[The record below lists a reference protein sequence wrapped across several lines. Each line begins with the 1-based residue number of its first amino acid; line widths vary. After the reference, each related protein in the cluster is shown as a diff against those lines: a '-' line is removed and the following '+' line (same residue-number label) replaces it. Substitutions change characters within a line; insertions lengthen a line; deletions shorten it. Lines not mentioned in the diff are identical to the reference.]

1 MTESTRWFVLAGG
14 IITLTL
20 IYFLLPVLTPFFI
33 ALLFAYMGDPLVD
46 RLETKMSRGISVL
59 IVFSVLSAV
68 VISLFFILLPMVENQ
83 LSKFINALPRY
94 LDWVQNSIL
103 PWLAANVGV
112 TSADLGFEEIK
123 ASIQAHWTKASGVAT
138 GLIGTVSQSGMAVI
152 GWLANLVLIPVLTFY
167 LLRDWDIL
175 VGRIRELI
183 PRKYEKKTV
192 QLATESDSVLSAFL
206 RGQLLVMLALGMVY
220 SVGLWMVG
228 LDFSL
233 LIGLLAGV
241 VSFVPYLGFVVGA
254 GVASIAALVQFQD
267 IFYLLPI
274 IAVFGFAQLLESFLL
289 TPYLVGDRIGLHPV
303 VVIFAVLAGGQLFG
317 FMGILLALPVAA
329 VAMVML
335 RHAHERYV
343 QSHLYSGG
351 AK

>member
-1 MTESTRWFVLAGG
+1 MTDSTRWFLFAGG
-14 IITLTL
+14 IIALTL
-20 IYFLLPVLTPFFI
+20 IYFLLPILAPFFI

-59 IVFSVLSAV
+59 IVFSVLSGV
-68 VISLFFILLPMVENQ
+68 IISLFFILLPLIENQ
-83 LSKFINALPRY
+83 LSKFVNAIPRY
-94 LDWVQNSIL
+94 LDWIQNSIL
-103 PWLAANVGV
+103 PWLAANIGV
-112 TSADLGFEEIK
+112 TDVDLGFAEIK
-123 ASIQAHWTKASGVAT
+123 TSIQAHWTKASGVAT
-138 GLIGTVSQSGMAVI
+138 GIIGTVSQSGMAIV

-175 VGRIRELI
+175 VARIRVLI
-183 PRKYEKKTV
+183 PRQYEVKVV

-206 RGQLLVMLALGMVY
+206 RGQLLVMLALGIVY
-220 SVGLWMVG
+220 STGLWMIG

-233 LIGLLAGV
+233 LIGILAGV

-267 IFYLLPI
+267 LFHLLPV

-303 VVIFAVLAGGQLFG
+303 IVIFAVLAGGQLFG

-329 VAMVML
+329 VAMVMV

-343 QSHLYSGG
+343 ESHLYSGG
-351 AK
+351 MK

>member
-1 MTESTRWFVLAGG
+1 MTESTRWFFLAGG
-14 IITLTL
+14 IISLTL

-68 VISLFFILLPMVENQ
+68 AISLFLILLPMIENQ

-94 LDWVQNSIL
+94 LDWIQNSIL
-103 PWLAANVGV
+103 PWLAANAGV
-112 TSADLGFEEIK
+112 TDVDLGFDEIK
-123 ASIQAHWTKASGVAT
+123 TSIQAHWSKASGVAT
-138 GLIGTVSQSGMAVI
+138 GLIGTVSQSGIAVI

-183 PRKYEKKTV
+183 PRRYEAKTV

-220 SVGLWMVG
+220 SIGLWMVG

-233 LIGLLAGV
+233 LIGILAGV
-241 VSFVPYLGFVVGA
+241 VSFVPYLGFVVGV